1 MSEKKRIRTSSTLSF
16 AGWCKVVQSKE
27 EECVGCEESST
38 EMERQCAKLFDTE
51 RKCVKLFD
59 TQNVQSNVRRWKVG
73 TTSHHP
79 SSLAEKRFFYESEI
93 FKLVA
98 LQSPSC
104 SKIFLFGQLQWT
116 AEKKNLCVWMLS
128 GWTLFL
134 VYSDEKKQISRSGA
148 SLNPICSSSLDH
160 PVLIYF
166 TSEHLDAK
174 RTFHFFWIDFKF

>member
-27 EECVGCEESST
+27 DECVGCEESST

-59 TQNVQSNVRRWKVG
+59 TQNVQCNVRRWKVG

-98 LQSPSC
+98 LQAPSC
-104 SKIFLFGQLQWT
+104 SKIFLFSQLQWT
-116 AEKKNLCVWMLS
+116 AEKKNSLRLNVEWVNAFS
-128 GWTLFL
+128 GIL
-134 VYSDEKKQISRSGA
+134 
-148 SLNPICSSSLDH
+148 
-160 PVLIYF
+160 
-166 TSEHLDAK
+166 
-174 RTFHFFWIDFKF
+174 

>member
-93 FKLVA
+93 LKLVA
-98 LQSPSC
+98 LQARWHPKFTFSTFTPDPNLQNPHFHKTQIYTNSNLHSP
-104 SKIFLFGQLQWT
+104 IIL
-116 AEKKNLCVWMLS
+116 A
-128 GWTLFL
+128 
-134 VYSDEKKQISRSGA
+134 YSDLHNSN
-148 SLNPICSSSLDH
+148 LH
-160 PVLIYF
+160 
-166 TSEHLDAK
+166 
-174 RTFHFFWIDFKF
+174 